1 MTIESFPVK
10 PGMTIKPQPMNK
22 LFASLFVSLA
32 ALAASACGAV
42 RPVAPSV
49 TGSTRVEVRTET
61 VTVHDTAFVELPVIV
76 ERIQTMDTTSTLE
89 NTYAKSEAIVTAGI
103 LHHSLE
109 TKPVKVPVEVKTQ
122 IVYRDSLVFKDRIE
136 TKTVEVP
143 RQLTWWQKTKMK
155 LGVAFLITIV
165 ITLLYLF
172 LKFSNLLTF
181 KRL

>member
-1 MTIESFPVK
+1 
-10 PGMTIKPQPMNK
+10 MNK
-22 LFASLFVSLA
+22 LFAPLFLSLA
-32 ALAASACGAV
+32 ALAASSCGAV
-42 RPVAPSV
+42 RPAAPSV
-49 TGSTRVEVRTET
+49 TDSPRVEVRTET

-76 ERIQTMDTTSTLE
+76 ERIATLDTTSTLE
-89 NTYAKSEAIVTAGI
+89 NTYAKSEATVSAGI

-109 TKPVKVPVEVKTQ
+109 TKPVKVPVEVEKQ
-122 IVYRDSLVFKDRIE
+122 IVYRDSLVYKDRVD

-155 LGVAFLITIV
+155 LGVAFLILIV
-165 ITLLYLF
+165 IAILYLI

>member
-10 PGMTIKPQPMNK
+10 LGMTITHQPMNK
-22 LFASLFVSLA
+22 LFAPLFLSLA
-32 ALAASACGAV
+32 ALAASSCGAV
-42 RPVAPSV
+42 RHSSPSV
-49 TGSTRVEVRTET
+49 TDSTRVEVRTET

-76 ERIQTMDTTSTLE
+76 ERIQTQDTTSTLE
-89 NTYAKSEAIVTAGI
+89 NTYAKSAATVTAGI

-109 TKPVKVPVEVKTQ
+109 TKPVKVPVEVETQ
-122 IVYRDSLVFKDRIE
+122 IVYRDSLVYKDRIE
-136 TKTVEVP
+136 TQTVEVP

-155 LGVAFLITIV
+155 LGVIFLILI
-165 ITLLYLF
+165 IIAILYLI

>member
-1 MTIESFPVK
+1 
-10 PGMTIKPQPMNK
+10 MNK
-22 LFASLFVSLA
+22 LFAPLFLSLA

-42 RPVAPSV
+42 RPAAPSV
-49 TGSTRVEVRTET
+49 TDSSRVEVRTET
-61 VTVHDTAFVELPVIV
+61 VTVHDTAFVELPVNV
-76 ERIQTMDTTSTLE
+76 ERIATLDTTSTLE
-89 NTYAKSEAIVTAGI
+89 NTYAKSEATVTAGI

-122 IVYRDSLVFKDRIE
+122 IVYRDSLIYKDRIE
-136 TKTVEVP
+136 TKTVQIE

-155 LGVAFLITIV
+155 LGVAFLILIV
-165 ITLLYLF
+165 IAILYLI

>member
-1 MTIESFPVK
+1 
-10 PGMTIKPQPMNK
+10 MNK
-22 LFASLFVSLA
+22 LNAPLFLSLA
-32 ALAASACGAV
+32 TLAASSCGAV
-42 RPVAPSV
+42 RHSSPSV
-49 TGSTRVEVRTET
+49 TDSTRVEVRTET

-76 ERIQTMDTTSTLE
+76 ERIQTTDTTSTLE
-89 NTYAKSEAIVTAGI
+89 NTYAKSEATVTAGI

-109 TKPVKVPVEVKTQ
+109 TKPVKVPVEVETR
-122 IVYRDSLVFKDRIE
+122 IVYRDSLVYKDRVE

-155 LGVAFLITIV
+155 LGVAFLILIV
-165 ITLLYLF
+165 IAILYLI

>member
-1 MTIESFPVK
+1 
-10 PGMTIKPQPMNK
+10 MNK
-22 LFASLFVSLA
+22 LFAPLFLSLA

-42 RPVAPSV
+42 RPTAPSV
-49 TGSTRVEVRTET
+49 TDSTRVEVRTET
-61 VTVHDTAFVELPVIV
+61 VTVHDTAFVELPVIM

-89 NTYAKSEAIVTAGI
+89 NTYAKSEAVVTAGI

-109 TKPVKVPVEVKTQ
+109 TKSVKVPVKVETQ
-122 IVYRDSLVFKDRIE
+122 IVYRDSLVYKDRVE

-155 LGVAFLITIV
+155 LGLAFIILIFIA
-165 ITLLYLF
+165 ILYLI

>member
-1 MTIESFPVK
+1 
-10 PGMTIKPQPMNK
+10 MNK
-22 LFASLFVSLA
+22 LFAPLFLSLA
-32 ALAASACGAV
+32 ALAAFACGAV

-49 TGSTRVEVRTET
+49 TDSTRVEVRTET

-76 ERIQTMDTTSTLE
+76 ERIATQDTTSTLE
-89 NTYAKSEAIVTAGI
+89 NTYAKSEATISSGI

-109 TKPVKVPVEVKTQ
+109 TKPVKVPVEVETK
-122 IVYRDSLVFKDRIE
+122 IVYRDSLIYKDRVE
-136 TKTVEVP
+136 TKTVEVE

-155 LGVAFLITIV
+155 LGIAFLILIV
-165 ITLLYLF
+165 IAILYLF